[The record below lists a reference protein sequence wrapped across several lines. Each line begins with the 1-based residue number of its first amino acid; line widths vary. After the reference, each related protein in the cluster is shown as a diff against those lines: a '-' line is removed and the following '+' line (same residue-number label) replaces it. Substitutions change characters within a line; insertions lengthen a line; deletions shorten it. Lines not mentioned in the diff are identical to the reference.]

1 MTLATTAEQ
10 PITLHKR
17 PAPNTGAD
25 RWSVEQIEALLNLPF
40 NDLLWRAQQVHR
52 QHFDANEVELA
63 KLGGYYAP
71 DRVDVT
77 VDTTPAL
84 ATAEWLRQVREASA
98 AAVSGGNPAAL
109 ASAAEVID
117 AEVVR

>member
-1 MTLATTAEQ
+1 MTLATTSEQ

-17 PAPNTGAD
+17 PAPHTGAD

-63 KLGGYYAP
+63 TLLSVKTGGCPENCGYCPQSAEF
-71 DRVDVT
+71 
-77 VDTTPAL
+77 DTGVQAQNSSMRFWACSHLTYC
-84 ATAEWLRQVREASA
+84 TSRW
-98 AAVSGGNPAAL
+98 
-109 ASAAEVID
+109 
-117 AEVVR
+117 